1 VPIISGKHVQ
11 SRATLNQHT
20 EPAQTATREITV
32 PGDTLDAFAQRNRF
46 GPVGFIKIDV
56 EGHELAV
63 INGAATFLTTH
74 RPLLLIE
81 IEARHH
87 QFPIETIFHRLETLG
102 YHGYYVNPQTMTL
115 LPVHEFV
122 VARDQALQAL
132 IERRF
137 SHYLNN
143 FFFVHHHHEAGFVAH
158 VRTYL
163 ATSGM

>member
-1 VPIISGKHVQ
+1 
-11 SRATLNQHT
+11 
-20 EPAQTATREITV
+20 
-32 PGDTLDAFAQRNRF
+32 
-46 GPVGFIKIDV
+46 
-56 EGHELAV
+56 
-63 INGAATFLTTH
+63 
-74 RPLLLIE
+74 
-81 IEARHH
+81 
-87 QFPIETIFHRLETLG
+87 
-102 YHGYYVNPQTMTL
+102 MTL